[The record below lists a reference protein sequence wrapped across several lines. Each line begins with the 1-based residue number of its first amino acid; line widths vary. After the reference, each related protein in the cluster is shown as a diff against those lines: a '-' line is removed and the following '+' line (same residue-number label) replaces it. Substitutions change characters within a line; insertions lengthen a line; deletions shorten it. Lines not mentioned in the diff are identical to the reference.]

1 MAKALE
7 GLSVV
12 DISGSVSTEYCSKIF
27 SDYGAEVINLEP
39 ESGFET
45 RKIPPFISGKNDSA
59 MHAYLNTNKLS
70 IIRDKLEEESI
81 KELVSNADLV
91 LSNGE
96 NSELS
101 AYSEGVLSEI
111 SWYGKGGDYENFVG
125 TDAQC
130 FALNGMLRGLGS
142 IEGPPIIP
150 TGYQAQILGGM
161 AAFAGSLGQVLGL
174 ELGNNKNPTLLETS
188 IFEACLCLTEVGA
201 VSFFNTGLEGRRL
214 GVNRFAPTYPLGVF
228 PCKEGW
234 IGLTVLTPS
243 QWHAFCKLL
252 NMEQFAFVPEYQTSL
267 GRLQAIEIIEPVIQ
281 ESLLTFSSKDLFYK
295 AQEQKIPL
303 ARVPTM
309 EELLNVDQ
317 FLEREAFTSA
327 ILPDETR
334 LTVPSI
340 PFRLMDTPPSLGGN
354 VAELGE
360 HTENFSYD
368 K

>member
-1 MAKALE
+1 MVKALE
-7 GLSVV
+7 GLRIV
-12 DISGSVSTEYCSKIF
+12 DISGSISTEYCSKIF
-27 SDYGAEVINLEP
+27 CDYGAEVINLEP
-39 ESGFET
+39 KEGFET
-45 RKIPPFISGKNDSA
+45 RKSPPFLPEKGESA
-59 MHAYLNTNKLS
+59 MHAYLNTKKLS
-70 IIRDKLEEESI
+70 IRRDNLKEDTI
-81 KELVSNADLV
+81 KTLISNADLV
-91 LSNGE
+91 LSNGKD
-96 NSELS
+96 SELS
-101 AYSEGVLSEI
+101 SMSESILSEI
-111 SWYGKGGDYENFVG
+111 SWYGKGGDYEDFVG

-150 TGYQAQILGGM
+150 TGYQAQIVGGM
-161 AAFAGSLGQVLGL
+161 AAFAGSLGQIIGM
-174 ELGNNKNPTLLETS
+174 ELGNNQNPTLLETS

-252 NMEQFAFVPEYQTSL
+252 NMEHFAFVPEYQTSL

-281 ESLLTFSSKDLFYK
+281 ESLLTFTSNDLFYK
-295 AQEQKIPL
+295 AQEKKIPL

-327 ILPDETR
+327 ILPDKSK

-340 PFRLMDTPPSLGGN
+340 PFRLMDTPPSLGGK

-360 HTENFSYD
+360 HTENFTHD
-368 K
+368 E

>member
-27 SDYGAEVINLEP
+27 ADYGAEVINLEP

-70 IIRDKLEEESI
+70 IIKDKLEEESI

-91 LSNGE
+91 LSDGE

-188 IFEACLCLTEVGA
+188 IFEACLCLTEA
-201 VSFFNTGLEGRRL
+201 VSYTHLTL
-214 GVNRFAPTYPLGVF
+214 PT
-228 PCKEGW
+228 
-234 IGLTVLTPS
+234 TPY
-243 QWHAFCKLL
+243 
-252 NMEQFAFVPEYQTSL
+252 V
-267 GRLQAIEIIEPVIQ
+267 
-281 ESLLTFSSKDLFYK
+281 
-295 AQEQKIPL
+295 
-303 ARVPTM
+303 
-309 EELLNVDQ
+309 
-317 FLEREAFTSA
+317 
-327 ILPDETR
+327 
-334 LTVPSI
+334 
-340 PFRLMDTPPSLGGN
+340 
-354 VAELGE
+354 
-360 HTENFSYD
+360 
-368 K
+368 

>member
-1 MAKALE
+1 MAKALD
-7 GLSVV
+7 GLSVI

-39 ESGFET
+39 KSGFET

-70 IIRDKLEEESI
+70 IVRDKLEKESI
-81 KELVSNADLV
+81 KKLISNADLV

-101 AYSEGVLSEI
+101 AYSEGILSEI

-161 AAFAGSLGQVLGL
+161 AAFAGSLGQVLGI

-201 VSFFNTGLEGRRL
+201 VSFFNTGLEGRRM
-214 GVNRFAPTYPLGVF
+214 GVNRLGPTYPLGVF

-252 NMEQFAFVPEYQTSL
+252 NMEHFALVPEYQTTL
-267 GRLQAIEIIEPVIQ
+267 GRLQDIKIIEPVIQ
-281 ESLLTFSSKDLFYK
+281 KSLLTFSANDLFYK
-295 AQEQKIPL
+295 AQQEAIPL
-303 ARVPTM
+303 AIVPTM
-309 EELLNVDQ
+309 EELLEIDQ
-317 FLEREAFTSA
+317 FVEREAFTSA
-327 ILPDETR
+327 ILPDESK

-340 PFRLMDTPPSLGGN
+340 PFRLMNTPPSLGGK

-360 HTENFSYD
+360 HTENFTYD

>member
-1 MAKALE
+1 MSKALE
-7 GLSVV
+7 GLRIV
-12 DISGSVSTEYCSKIF
+12 DISGSISTEYCSKIF

-39 ESGFET
+39 KEGFET
-45 RKIPPFISGKNDSA
+45 RKSPPFLHERDESA
-59 MHAYLNTNKLS
+59 MHAYLNTKKLS
-70 IIRDKLEEESI
+70 IRRDKLKKDAI
-81 KELVSNADLV
+81 KTLISSADLV
-91 LSNGE
+91 LSNGKD
-96 NSELS
+96 SELS
-101 AYSEGVLSEI
+101 SMAKSILSEI
-111 SWYGKGGDYENFVG
+111 SWYGKGGDYEDFIG

-150 TGYQAQILGGM
+150 TGYQAQIVGGM
-161 AAFAGSLGQVLGL
+161 AAFAGSLGQIIGM
-174 ELGNNKNPTLLETS
+174 ELGNNQNPILLETS

-201 VSFFNTGLEGRRL
+201 VSFFNTGLEGKRL

-267 GRLQAIEIIEPVIQ
+267 GRLQAIETIEPVIQ
-281 ESLLTFSSKDLFYK
+281 ESLLTFTSNDLFYK

-317 FLEREAFTSA
+317 FLERDAFTSA
-327 ILPDETR
+327 ILPDESK
-334 LTVPSI
+334 LTIPSI
-340 PFRLMDTPPSLGGN
+340 PFRLMETPPSLGGK

-360 HTENFSYD
+360 HTEDFTHD
-368 K
+368 E